1 MVVLYIVSAERP
13 VHVSDLKRSWKKNL
27 LQGRTSS
34 ANLNVSLCKCL
45 LPAFLTPAANVTPL
59 KRLTKTN
66 AKISGGLYN
75 KRTHGVAHT
84 VQLVALLLIPL
95 MLSSSRCG
103 NRAHAPTCRQVPF
116 QKLCE
121 LLPERRMASVAT
133 LTVSYGRSCNSCP
146 RTA

>member
-1 MVVLYIVSAERP
+1 MVVLYMVSAEHP
-13 VHVSDLKRSWKKNL
+13 VHVSDLKRSLKNL
-27 LQGRTSS
+27 LQGRISS
-34 ANLNVSLCKCL
+34 ANLNVSLCRCL

-133 LTVSYGRSCNSCP
+133 LTVFYGRSCNSCP